1 MIEMSEKV
9 LSEEIKII
17 SPDPRIAEFLA
28 QRKNTFIPKEVY
40 EFGVSWIRDV
50 GKVMRSRE
58 FLVSSVAS
66 YASYGI
72 ILALSEKFP
81 QLKGMRLL
89 SRTLGI
95 G

>member
-1 MIEMSEKV
+1 MSQQV
-9 LSEEIKII
+9 LSEETKII
-17 SPDPRIAEFLA
+17 SPHPKVAEFLA
-28 QRKNTFIPKEVY
+28 KRESLIIPKEVY
-40 EFGVSWIRDV
+40 DFGVSWIRDV

-72 ILALSEKFP
+72 ILALSENFP
-81 QLKGMRLL
+81 QVKNMRLL

>member
-1 MIEMSEKV
+1 MSEKA

-17 SPDPRIAEFLA
+17 SPNPRVAEFLA
-28 QRKNTFIPKEVY
+28 KRDSLIIPKEVY
-40 EFGVSWIRDV
+40 DFGVSWVRDV

-81 QLKGMRLL
+81 QVKNLRLL